1 MLLFDEAEKACTL
14 AVAAV
19 QECMHAGSLAA
30 CSPQQVQLPYPVA
43 AYSTGGG
50 LGNTPDSRR
59 YALPQDLADW
69 RSRMSQQV
77 DSYRE
82 ELTGLQASLSDEM
95 SGLRGELAA
104 MKARIKQQLDSNA
117 RLIGDM
123 QRRDSREAATAASNV
138 PAAVSVAN
146 TAQA

>member
-1 MLLFDEAEKACTL
+1 MAAAAAAAEAAAGVGSEGSPSSHPRQAARAHSVTSASEFDP
-14 AVAAV
+14 AAITELRDSKQELIAKV
-19 QECMHAGSLAA
+19 QSMK
-30 CSPQQVQLPYPVA
+30 
-43 AYSTGGG
+43 
-50 LGNTPDSRR
+50 
-59 YALPQDLADW
+59 QDLADW

>member
-1 MLLFDEAEKACTL
+1 MAAA
-14 AVAAV
+14 AVAAEAAAGV
-19 QECMHAGSLAA
+19 GSEGSPSSHPRQAARAHSVTSASEFDPAAITELRDSKQELIAKVH
-30 CSPQQVQLPYPVA
+30 
-43 AYSTGGG
+43 
-50 LGNTPDSRR
+50 RR

-138 PAAVSVAN
+138 PVAN